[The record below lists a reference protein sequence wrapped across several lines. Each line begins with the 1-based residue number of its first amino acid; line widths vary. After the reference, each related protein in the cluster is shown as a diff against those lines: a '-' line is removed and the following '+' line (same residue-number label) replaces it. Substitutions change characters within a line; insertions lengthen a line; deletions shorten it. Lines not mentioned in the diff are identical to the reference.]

1 MKTVHVRLG
10 EQSYDIHI
18 GNNFLEDLNPYL
30 KNISLGS
37 KGALITDTVVGPQ
50 YAKKIQQSFQAI
62 GHNLSKI
69 QVPAGENSKS
79 IETALKMWKEL
90 LLLGLDRSSF
100 IVTCGGGVVGDLGGF
115 VAATFLRG
123 IPFIQIPTS
132 LLAQVDSSVGGKVG
146 INLPEGKNL
155 IGSFYQP
162 QAVLIDVCLLST
174 LPEREFKA
182 GLAEVIKY
190 GIIWDKAFFHYLEKN
205 LEALLKREEEPLI
218 YAVAKSCQIKALV
231 VEMDEKEIG
240 MRAVLNF
247 GHTFGHAYE
256 AASEYKDLR
265 HGEAIAVGMVAA
277 AKLSHRMQLC
287 SKEVVDSIEALFKK
301 AGLPTQL
308 KQLSLD
314 QVKKHMKVDKKAK
327 EGKINFILA
336 ESIGKVIRCNDIPE
350 EDLNV
355 VLQES
360 LTDA

>member
-18 GNNFLEDLNPYL
+18 GKNFLGDLTPYL
-30 KNISLGS
+30 KDLSLGS
-37 KGALITDTVVGPQ
+37 KGALITDTVVGSQ
-50 YAKKIQQSFQAI
+50 YAEKIQKSFQAL
-62 GHNLSKI
+62 GHNLSLI
-69 QVPAGENSKS
+69 EVPAGENSKS
-79 IETALKMWKEL
+79 IETALKIWKEL
-90 LLLGLDRSSF
+90 LSLGLDRSSF
-100 IVTCGGGVVGDLGGF
+100 IVTLGGGVVGDLGGF

-123 IPFIQIPTS
+123 VPFIQIPTT
-132 LLAQVDSSVGGKVG
+132 LLAQVDSSVGRKVG

-162 QAVLIDVCLLST
+162 KAVLIDVSLLYT
-174 LPEREFKA
+174 LPEREYKA

-205 LEALLKREEEPLI
+205 LDALLKQVEKPLI

-256 AASEYKDLR
+256 AASQYKDLR

-277 AKLSHRMQLC
+277 AKLSHRMELC
-287 SKEVVDSIEALFKK
+287 SKEVVDSIEALFKQ
-301 AGLPTQL
+301 AGLPSQI

-314 QVKKHMKVDKKAK
+314 QVKKHMKVDKKAI

-336 ESIGKVIRCNDIPE
+336 ESIGKVIRCNDVPQ